1 MVYTSKSLLTLFALA
16 STGFAIPG
24 PSWYRRQADAQTSLT
39 LDPAVISNGL
49 AQDGQGNNPDPGQVR
64 SLTSTNNFINFCLT
78 QDTALTDGQQ
88 KVEGSCNPTP
98 MGRIISLDVSPSAKF
113 LFPKNTDSSLQANQ
127 AFTIQLKARNMQL
140 GNFVNA
146 QSNYYAA
153 PQQVNGQGIVIGH
166 SHVVI
171 EFMAAFD
178 STEPLDPLDFE
189 FFKGIN
195 GPADNNGIVA
205 VAVDKGV
212 KAGFHRLCTI
222 NTAAN
227 HQPVLVSN
235 AQHGSLDDC
244 VYFAVGQGNDPFKL
258 NNGNNGGNNNGGN
271 NNGGNNNGGNNNGGN
286 NNGGNNNGGNN
297 NGGNNNGG
305 NNNGGNNNGGNN
317 NGGNNNG
324 GNNNGGNN
332 NAGNNNAGNNN
343 AGNNNNGGNNNA
355 GANNGGNNNAG
366 NNNGGNN
373 NAGNNNGGNNNAGN
387 NNGGNNNAGANNGGV
402 NNAGNNNGGVN
413 NAGTNN
419 AGNNNAGNNNTGNN
433 NSGNNNVGNNNTGN
447 GNIGDNN
454 NNANIASVDDAS
466 VNQQGVDNNVGV
478 NQQGVNNTAN
488 DQQQGADNAANDQQ
502 QGVDNTAN
510 DQQQGVNNT
519 ASDQQQSVDNNTNNA
534 TNGTANAQDTAQSGD
549 NQQQL
554 GGTK

>member
-16 STGFAIPG
+16 STGLAIPG

-39 LDPAVISNGL
+39 LDPAVISPGL

-78 QDTALTDGQQ
+78 QNAPLTDGQQ

-113 LFPKNTDSSLQANQ
+113 VFPKNTESTIQPDQ
-127 AFTIQLKARNMQL
+127 AFTIQLKVKSMQL

-153 PQQVNGQGIVIGH
+153 PQQLNGQNIVIGH
-166 SHVVI
+166 THVVI
-171 EFMAAFD
+171 EFMPSAD
-178 STEPLDPLDFE
+178 VTEPLDPLDFE
-189 FFKGIN
+189 FFKGVN
-195 GPADNNGIVA
+195 GAADNNGVVT

-227 HQPVLVSN
+227 HQPVIVSN

-244 VYFAVGQGNDPFKL
+244 VYFAVGQGDDPFKL
-258 NNGNNGGNNNGGN
+258 NNGNNNGGN
-271 NNGGNNNGGNNNGGN
+271 NNGGDNNGGDNNGGNNNGGN

-332 NAGNNNAGNNN
+332 NAGNGNT
-343 AGNNNNGGNNNA
+343 
-355 GANNGGNNNAG
+355 G

-373 NAGNNNGGNNNAGN
+373 NTGNNDANINQQ
-387 NNGGNNNAGANNGGV
+387 GANNDANIEQGV
-402 NNAGNNNGGVN
+402 NIDVN
-413 NAGTNN
+413 
-419 AGNNNAGNNNTGNN
+419 
-433 NSGNNNVGNNNTGN
+433 
-447 GNIGDNN
+447 I
-454 NNANIASVDDAS
+454 
-466 VNQQGVDNNVGV
+466 NQQGANDN
-478 NQQGVNNTAN
+478 AN
-488 DQQQGADNAANDQQ
+488 DQQGANNDT
-502 QGVDNTAN
+502 GNVDNG
-510 DQQQGVNNT
+510 D
-519 ASDQQQSVDNNTNNA
+519 
-534 TNGTANAQDTAQSGD
+534 ANAQDGNANAQD

-554 GGTK
+554 GGTN